1 MDTLSKSDLKT
12 LIADEGELH
21 ISIYMPT
28 HKVVD
33 QQQDPIRLKRLL
45 DDAEERMVQD
55 GLRSSDA
62 QELLQPARDLL
73 KSGALFESRTEGL
86 ALFIS
91 PLFFRH
97 YRVPLAPEEM
107 VMIGKRFWVEPLLPL
122 LAEAEQGTFFILA
135 LSLNEVRLFRATHHT
150 VREIELPEDMPESLA
165 QAMKYDDFEMQH
177 GLYSGTPGW
186 SGGVPGA
193 GGEAGK
199 AGAVFYGQEV
209 GSDLKKDNILRYF
222 QQVDRGVQTVLRRER
237 APLVLAGVDYLL
249 PIYEEVNSYKHLFA
263 QGIEGNPDD
272 MRPEELRDSAWS
284 ILQPLFAKAQYE
296 ALEQYK
302 ELAGTG
308 RTCTGIKD
316 LVQAAY
322 GGQVDTLFI
331 AGGTHQWPTSAPS
344 GAEGTPL
351 NLQGTEQQEDE
362 ELLND
367 AAVHTLLNDGTIYVV
382 EQDGL
387 PGGIPAA
394 AILRF

>member
-1 MDTLSKSDLKT
+1 
-12 LIADEGELH
+12 
-21 ISIYMPT
+21 
-28 HKVVD
+28 
-33 QQQDPIRLKRLL
+33 LL
-45 DDAEERMVQD
+45 DDAEERLVQE
-55 GLRSSDA
+55 GIRSSDA
-62 QELLQPARDLL
+62 QELLEPARDLL
-73 KSGALFESRTEGL
+73 KTGALFESRTEGL
-86 ALFIS
+86 AMFIS

-107 VMIGKRFWVEPLLPL
+107 VMIGKRFWVGPLLPL

-135 LSLNEVRLFRATHHT
+135 LSLNEIRLFRATHHT
-150 VREIELPEDMPESLA
+150 VREIELPKDMPESLGK
-165 QAMKYDDFEMQH
+165 AMKYDDFEMQH

-199 AGAVFYGQEV
+199 AGAVFYGQGV

-222 QQVDRGVQTVLRRER
+222 QQVDRGVQAVLRGER

-249 PIYEEVNSYKHLFA
+249 PIYEEVSSYPHLFE

-272 MRPEELRDSAWS
+272 MRPEQLRDGAWS
-284 ILQPLFAKAQYE
+284 ILQPLFDKAQYE

-302 ELAGTG
+302 DLAGTG
-308 RTCTGIKD
+308 RSCTDIKD

-322 GGQVDTLFI
+322 NGQVDTLFI
-331 AGGTHQWPTSAPS
+331 AGGAHQWPTYAPS
-344 GAEGTPL
+344 GTEDAQL
-351 NLQGTEQQEDE
+351 NLQNTEQQEDE
-362 ELLND
+362 ELLNE
-367 AAVHTLLNDGTIYVV
+367 AAVHTLLNDGTIFVL

-394 AILRF
+394 ATLRY

>member
-1 MDTLSKSDLKT
+1 MDTLTKSDLKT

-21 ISIYMPT
+21 VSIFMPT

-33 QQQDPIRLKRLL
+33 QQQDPIKLKILL
-45 DDAEERMVQD
+45 DDAEERLVEQ
-55 GLRSSDA
+55 GISSTTA

-73 KSGALFESRTEGL
+73 KTGALFDSRTEGL

-97 YRVPLAPEEM
+97 YHPPLALEEM

-122 LAEAEQGTFFILA
+122 LAEAEQGPFFILA
-135 LSLNEVRLFRATHHT
+135 LSLNEVRLFCGTHHT
-150 VREIELPEDMPESLA
+150 VREIELPKDMPESLGK
-165 QAMKYDDFEMQH
+165 AMKYDDFEMQH

-199 AGAVFYGQEV
+199 AGAVFYGQGV

-222 QQVDRGVQTVLRRER
+222 QQVDRGVQAVLRGER

-249 PIYEEVNSYKHLFA
+249 PIYEEVNSYPHLFE

-272 MRPEELRDSAWS
+272 MRPEELRDGAWS
-284 ILQPLFAKAQYE
+284 ILQPLFEKAQHE
-296 ALEQYK
+296 AIEQYK

-322 GGQVDTLFI
+322 NGQVDTLFI
-331 AGGTHQWPTSAPS
+331 AGGAHHWTTR
-344 GAEGTPL
+344 
-351 NLQGTEQQEDE
+351 QQEDE
-362 ELLND
+362 ELLNE
-367 AAVHTLLNDGTIYVV
+367 AAVHTLLNDGTIFVLKP
-382 EQDGL
+382 DGL

-394 AILRF
+394 ATLRY